1 MKCFA
6 WRSVEKENRKRFSE
20 IYFEKRFVF
29 LTELLCRLFV
39 KDRDNIRSPEVRRAY
54 GTLASIVGIIV
65 NLILAAGKI
74 VVGML
79 FGAISLAGDGINNL
93 SDAGSQIISLI
104 SFKMAAKPADR
115 DHPFGHARI
124 EYVASMIVS
133 FFVMLVGWNLFRES
147 FAKILDPEQVTD
159 TSNVWLMVAVLAVS
173 IASKL
178 WLVLFN
184 RRIAKKIDSA
194 VMKATAADSLSDA
207 CASAAVLVA
216 MLILEFTGLDID
228 GYMGIAVA
236 IVIFI
241 AGIKILNDTKNS
253 ILGEAPSED
262 VVKGIEAI
270 VAEFPNALGIH
281 DMVVHSY
288 GPNKFVA
295 NLHIEVDGSKDIF
308 ESHDMIDLIEKRL
321 NAELG
326 ILSNI
331 HMDPIV
337 VDDSENDAMKSFVI
351 EKVKSVDERLNIHDF
366 RFVKGKTH
374 TNLLF
379 DISVPFEIKGRD
391 GDIVDA
397 IQKRIAEEKP
407 DHFIVVNVDR
417 C

>member
-1 MKCFA
+1 M
-6 WRSVEKENRKRFSE
+6 
-20 IYFEKRFVF
+20 
-29 LTELLCRLFV
+29 TELLCKLFV
-39 KDRDNIRSPEVRRAY
+39 KDRDNIRSPEVRRSY
-54 GTLASIVGIIV
+54 GTLASVVGIIV
-65 NLILAAGKI
+65 NIILAAGKI
-74 VVGML
+74 AVGAA

-133 FFVMLVGWNLFRES
+133 FFIMLVGWNLFRES
-147 FAKILDPEQVTD
+147 LEKILSPEMQTND
-159 TSNVWLMVAVLAVS
+159 ENIWLMVGVLAVS
-173 IASKL
+173 ILSKL
-178 WLVLFN
+178 WLVFFN
-184 RRIAKKIDSA
+184 RKIAKKIDSA

-207 CASAAVLVA
+207 GASAAVLVA
-216 MLILEFTGLDID
+216 MLILKFTGVDID

-236 IVIFI
+236 VVIFI

-253 ILGEAPSED
+253 ILGEAPSDD

-270 VAEFPNALGIH
+270 VAEFPEALGIH
-281 DMVVHSY
+281 DMIVHSY

-321 NAELG
+321 NSELG

-337 VDDSENDAMKSFVI
+337 VDDAENDAMKAFVI
-351 EKVKSVDERLNIHDF
+351 ECVKSVDERLSIHDF

-379 DISVPFEIKGRD
+379 DINVPFEIKMSNND
-391 GDIVDA
+391 V
-397 IQKRIAEEKP
+397 IAAVQDKVSETRP
-407 DHFIVVNVDR
+407 DHFVVVNVDR

>member
-1 MKCFA
+1 M
-6 WRSVEKENRKRFSE
+6 
-20 IYFEKRFVF
+20 
-29 LTELLCRLFV
+29 TELLCKLFV
-39 KDRDNIRSPEVRRAY
+39 KDRENVRSPEVRRAY

-65 NLILAAGKI
+65 NLVLAAGKI
-74 VVGML
+74 LVGVL
-79 FGAISLAGDGINNL
+79 FGAISIAGDGINNL

-147 FAKILDPEQVTD
+147 LEKILDDGIVTD
-159 TSNVWLMVAVLAVS
+159 DSNIWLMVGVLAVA
-173 IASKL
+173 ILFKL

-184 RRIAKKIDSA
+184 RRIAKKIDSS

-207 CASAAVLVA
+207 CASPAVLVA
-216 MLILEFTGLDID
+216 MLILKYTGIDID

-270 VAEFPNALGIH
+270 VAEFPDALGIH

-321 NAELG
+321 NTDLG

-337 VDDSENDAMKSFVI
+337 VDDEENDAMKAFVL
-351 EKVKSVDERLNIHDF
+351 ECVKSVDERLNIHDF

-379 DISVPFEIKGRD
+379 DISVPFEIKTSNND
-391 GDIVDA
+391 V
-397 IQKRIAEEKP
+397 IAAVQDKVSKSRP
-407 DHFIVVNVDR
+407 NHFIVVNVDR

>member
-1 MKCFA
+1 MV
-6 WRSVEKENRKRFSE
+6 SM
-20 IYFEKRFVF
+20 
-29 LTELLCRLFV
+29 
-39 KDRDNIRSPEVRRAY
+39 
-54 GTLASIVGIIV
+54 VGIIFNMLV
-65 NLILAAGKI
+65 AIGKI
-74 VVGML
+74 SVGL
-79 FGAISLAGDGINNL
+79 IFGAISLAGDGINNL

-115 DHPFGHARI
+115 HHPFGHARI

-133 FFVMLVGWNLFRES
+133 FFVLLISWNLFRES
-147 FAKILDPEQVTD
+147 LDKLLGNASET
-159 TSNVWLMVAVLAVS
+159 TFSWLMIVVLAVS
-173 IASKL
+173 IVIKV
-178 WLVLFN
+178 WLFLFN
-184 RRIAKKIDSA
+184 RKVAERIDSS

-207 CASAAVLVA
+207 GASAAVLIA
-216 MLILEFTGLDID
+216 MLVFKFTGVDID

-262 VVKGIEAI
+262 VTDGIRAI
-270 VAEFPNALGIH
+270 VAEFPAALGIH

-288 GPNKFVA
+288 GPGRFIA
-295 NLHIEVDGSKDIF
+295 NLHIEVDGSKDIY

-321 NAELG
+321 NSELG

-337 VDDSENDAMKSFVI
+337 VDDAENDAMRNFTLAHVRA
-351 EKVKSVDERLNIHDF
+351 VDERLDIHDF

-379 DISVPFEIKGRD
+379 DICAPFELKMSNEEIRD
-391 GDIVDA
+391 AVQ
-397 IQKRIAEEKP
+397 QKITEAEP
-407 DHFIVVNVDR
+407 SYFIVVNVDR

>member
-1 MKCFA
+1 MT
-6 WRSVEKENRKRFSE
+6 E
-20 IYFEKRFVF
+20 I
-29 LTELLCRLFV
+29 LCKLFV
-39 KDRDNIRSPEVRRAY
+39 KNRDDIKSPGVRRAY
-54 GTLASIVGIIV
+54 GTMVSVVGIV
-65 NLILAAGKI
+65 LNFVLAIGKI
-74 VVGML
+74 VVGIL

-93 SDAGSQIISLI
+93 SDAGSQVISFI

-133 FFVMLVGWNLFRES
+133 FFIMLVGWNLLRES
-147 FAKILDPEQVTD
+147 FEKIAGDMAETKF
-159 TSNVWLMVAVLAVS
+159 SWLMIIVLAVS
-173 IASKL
+173 IVIKV
-178 WLVLFN
+178 WLFIFN
-184 RRIAKKIDSA
+184 RKVAKRIDSS

-207 CASAAVLVA
+207 GASLAVLVA
-216 MLILEFTGLDID
+216 MLIFRFTGVDID

-236 IVIFI
+236 VVIFV

-253 ILGEAPSED
+253 ILGEAPSDD
-262 VVKGIEAI
+262 VIDGIKSI
-270 VAEFPNALGIH
+270 IAEFPDALGIH

-288 GPNKFVA
+288 GPGRFIA

-321 NAELG
+321 NSELG

-337 VDDSENDAMKSFVI
+337 VDDAENDEMKAFTV
-351 EKVKSVDERLNIHDF
+351 ECVKLVDERLDIHDF
-366 RFVKGKTH
+366 RFVRGKTH

-379 DISVPFEIKGRD
+379 DISAPFEMKQSNAEITEAVQGK
-391 GDIVDA
+391 
-397 IQKRIAEEKP
+397 IAERRP

>member
-1 MKCFA
+1 M
-6 WRSVEKENRKRFSE
+6 
-20 IYFEKRFVF
+20 
-29 LTELLCRLFV
+29 TELLCRLFV
-39 KDRDNIRSPEVRRAY
+39 KDRENIKSPAVRRSY
-54 GTLASIVGIIV
+54 GTLASVVGIIV
-65 NLILAAGKI
+65 NIVLAAGKI
-74 VVGML
+74 VVGLL

-133 FFVMLVGWNLFRES
+133 FFIMLVGWNLFRES
-147 FAKILDPEQVTD
+147 IEKIFDEGQVTD
-159 TSNVWLMVAVLAVS
+159 SSNIWLMVGVLAVS
-173 IASKL
+173 ILFKL

-184 RRIAKKIDSA
+184 RKIANKIDSA

-216 MLILEFTGLDID
+216 MLILKFTGIDID
-228 GYMGIAVA
+228 GYMGLAVA
-236 IVIFI
+236 VVIFI

-253 ILGEAPSED
+253 ILGEAPSDD
-262 VVKGIEAI
+262 VVDGIKSI
-270 VAEFPNALGIH
+270 VAEFPDALGIH

-288 GPNKFVA
+288 GPGKFVA
-295 NLHIEVDGSKDIF
+295 NLHIEVDGSKDIY

-321 NAELG
+321 NSELG

-337 VDDSENDAMKSFVI
+337 VDDAENDAMKSFAL
-351 EKVKSVDERLNIHDF
+351 ECVKLVDERLDIHDF

-379 DISVPFEIKGRD
+379 DISVPFEMKLKD
-391 GDIVDA
+391 GEIVVA
-397 IQKRIAEEKP
+397 IQKRISEQKP

>member
-1 MKCFA
+1 M
-6 WRSVEKENRKRFSE
+6 
-20 IYFEKRFVF
+20 
-29 LTELLCRLFV
+29 TELLCRLFI
-39 KDRDNIRSPEVRRAY
+39 KDRENIKSPAVRRAY

-65 NLILAAGKI
+65 NVVLAAGKI
-74 VVGML
+74 AVGLL

-147 FAKILDPEQVTD
+147 IDKIFDAERVTD
-159 TSNVWLMVAVLAVS
+159 DSNIWLMVGVLAVS
-173 IASKL
+173 ILSKL

-194 VMKATAADSLSDA
+194 VMRATAADSLSDA
-207 CASAAVLVA
+207 GASAAVLVA
-216 MLILEFTGLDID
+216 MLILKFTGVDID
-228 GYMGIAVA
+228 GYMGVAVA

-253 ILGEAPSED
+253 ILGEAPSDE
-262 VVKGIEAI
+262 VVEGIKAI
-270 VAEFPNALGIH
+270 VAEFPDALGIH

-288 GPNKFVA
+288 GPGRFVA

-321 NAELG
+321 NTELN
-326 ILSNI
+326 IQSNI

-337 VDDSENDAMKSFVI
+337 VNDEEINEMKAFV
-351 EKVKSVDERLNIHDF
+351 VGCVRAVDERLTIHDF
-366 RFVKGKTH
+366 RFVRGKSH

-379 DISVPFEIKGRD
+379 DISAPFEVKLTDEEIKKA
-391 GDIVDA
+391 V
-397 IQKRIAEEKP
+397 QERIIEVKS
-407 DHFIVVNVDR
+407 DHFVIANVDR

>member
-1 MKCFA
+1 M
-6 WRSVEKENRKRFSE
+6 
-20 IYFEKRFVF
+20 
-29 LTELLCRLFV
+29 TELLCRLFV
-39 KDRDNIRSPEVRRAY
+39 KDRENIKAPEVRRAY
-54 GTLASIVGIIV
+54 GTLASVVGIVV
-65 NLILAAGKI
+65 NVILAMGKI
-74 VVGML
+74 AVGAL

-147 FAKILDPEQVTD
+147 FGKIFDETQVTD
-159 TSNVWLMVAVLAVS
+159 SSNVWLMVGVLAVS
-173 IASKL
+173 ILSKL

-184 RRIAKKIDSA
+184 RRIANKIDSQ
-194 VMKATAADSLSDA
+194 VMRATAADSLSDA
-207 CASAAVLVA
+207 GASTAVLIA
-216 MLILEFTGLDID
+216 MLILEFTGVDID

-236 IVIFI
+236 VVIFV
-241 AGIKILNDTKNS
+241 AGVKILNDTKNS
-253 ILGEAPSED
+253 ILGEAPSDE
-262 VVKGIEAI
+262 VVEGIRAI
-270 VAEFPNALGIH
+270 VGEFPEALGIH
-281 DMVVHSY
+281 DMIVHSY
-288 GPNKFVA
+288 GPGRFVA

-321 NAELG
+321 NSELG

-337 VDDSENDAMKSFVI
+337 VDDAENDAMKAFVI
-351 EKVKSVDERLNIHDF
+351 EKVKAVDERMDIHDF

-379 DISVPFEIKGRD
+379 DITVPFELKMGNSEIT
-391 GDIVDA
+391 DA
-397 IQKRIAEEKP
+397 IQGRIAAEKP
-407 DHFIVVNVDR
+407 NHYIVVNIDR

>member
-1 MKCFA
+1 MFRVAK
-6 WRSVEKENRKRFSE
+6 RLKEE
-20 IYFEKRFVF
+20 RFVF
-29 LTELLCRLFV
+29 VTELLCRLFV
-39 KDRDNIRSPEVRRAY
+39 KDRENIRSPEVRRSY

-65 NLILAAGKI
+65 NIVLAAGKI
-74 VVGML
+74 AVGIM

-133 FFVMLVGWNLFRES
+133 FFIMLVGWNLFSES
-147 FAKILDPEQVTD
+147 LSKILDPEQVTND
-159 TSNVWLMVAVLAVS
+159 SNIWLMVGVLAVS
-173 IASKL
+173 IVSKL

-184 RRIAKKIDSA
+184 RKIAKKIDSA

-207 CASAAVLVA
+207 GASTAVLIA
-216 MLILEFTGLDID
+216 MLIFKFTGFDID

-236 IVIFI
+236 VVIFI

-270 VAEFPNALGIH
+270 VAEFPEALGIH

-321 NAELG
+321 NSELG

-337 VDDSENDAMKSFVI
+337 VDDAENDAMKSFVI
-351 EKVKSVDERLNIHDF
+351 ECVKSVDERLNIHDF

-379 DISVPFEIKGRD
+379 DISAPFEIKLD
-391 GDIVDA
+391 NAAITDA
-397 IQKRIAEEKP
+397 VQKKVTEQKP

>member
-1 MKCFA
+1 M
-6 WRSVEKENRKRFSE
+6 
-20 IYFEKRFVF
+20 
-29 LTELLCRLFV
+29 TELLCRLFI
-39 KDRDNIRSPEVRRAY
+39 KDRENIKSPAVRRAY

-65 NLILAAGKI
+65 NVVLAAGKI
-74 VVGML
+74 AVGLL

-147 FAKILDPEQVTD
+147 IDKIFDAERVTD
-159 TSNVWLMVAVLAVS
+159 DSNIWLMVGVLAVS
-173 IASKL
+173 ILSKL

-184 RRIAKKIDSA
+184 RRIARKIDSA
-194 VMKATAADSLSDA
+194 VMRATAADSLSDA
-207 CASAAVLVA
+207 GASAAVLVA
-216 MLILEFTGLDID
+216 MLILKFTGVDID
-228 GYMGIAVA
+228 GYMGVAVA

-253 ILGEAPSED
+253 ILGEAPSDE
-262 VVKGIEAI
+262 VVEGIKAI
-270 VAEFPNALGIH
+270 VAEFPDALGIH
-281 DMVVHSY
+281 DMIVHSY
-288 GPNKFVA
+288 GPGRFVA

-321 NAELG
+321 NTELN
-326 ILSNI
+326 IQSNI

-337 VDDSENDAMKSFVI
+337 VNDEEINEMKAFV
-351 EKVKSVDERLNIHDF
+351 VGCVRAVDERLTIHDF
-366 RFVKGKTH
+366 RFVRGKSH

-379 DISVPFEIKGRD
+379 DISVPFEVKLTDAEIKD
-391 GDIVDA
+391 FV
-397 IQKRIAEEKP
+397 QERIAEIKP

>member
-1 MKCFA
+1 MR
-6 WRSVEKENRKRFSE
+6 RS
-20 IYFEKRFVF
+20 
-29 LTELLCRLFV
+29 
-39 KDRDNIRSPEVRRAY
+39 Y

-65 NLILAAGKI
+65 NIVLAAGKI
-74 VVGML
+74 VVGLL

-147 FAKILDPEQVTD
+147 VDKIFDKGQT
-159 TSNVWLMVAVLAVS
+159 TGFSWLMIAVLAVS
-173 IASKL
+173 ILFKL

-184 RRIAKKIDSA
+184 RKIAKKIDSS

-207 CASAAVLVA
+207 CASAAVLAA
-216 MLILEFTGLDID
+216 MLIFKFTGVDID
-228 GYMGIAVA
+228 GFMGLAVA
-236 IVIFI
+236 VVIFI

-253 ILGEAPSED
+253 ILGEAPSDD

-270 VAEFPNALGIH
+270 VAEFPDALGIH
-281 DMVVHSY
+281 DMIVHSY
-288 GPNKFVA
+288 GPGRFVA
-295 NLHIEVDGSKDIF
+295 NLHIEVDGSKDIY

-321 NAELG
+321 NSELG

-337 VDDSENDAMKSFVI
+337 VDDAENDAMRAFAL
-351 EKVKSVDERLNIHDF
+351 ECVKAVDERMDIHDF
-366 RFVKGKTH
+366 RFVRGKTH

-379 DISVPFEIKGRD
+379 DISAPFEQKMSNHEIK
-391 GDIVDA
+391 DA
-397 IQKRIAEEKP
+397 VQCKVAEKEP
-407 DHFIVVNVDR
+407 DYFIVVNVDR